1 MHKRVVLD
9 NGLTLVLENT
19 NAVRSVCIGV
29 WVKAGAM
36 YEDRSINGVSHFL
49 EHMLFKGT
57 KKRSA
62 RQIAE
67 AMDSVGGQLNAFS
80 AKEFTCF
87 FTKVRDEH
95 AEMAVELLSD
105 MLKNSTFDPE
115 EITREKNVV
124 IEEIKMYDDAPDELI
139 HDIFSQSLWRNHP
152 IGYPILGTTDT
163 VNSLD
168 RKKIVK
174 YFSENYVPANFLITA
189 VGNFKIPKLV
199 SWVNKYFKYAGAQK
213 ALPERREM
221 AEPRHS
227 IRHEIREKKVEQV
240 HMVLGTYGIPECDD
254 DRYKLYIL
262 NSIFG
267 GSMSSRLFQEIR
279 EKHGLAYSIFSYA
292 TLYKL
297 AGLFAIYAGCGY
309 KDCDRVI
316 ELVLHEIH
324 RMKNEP
330 IEKTEIVRA
339 KEQLKGN
346 MILSLEGV
354 NARMNRLGRN
364 EIYFGRHV
372 PIDEVL
378 DKISKVTADDVH
390 EMARKLFDVK
400 KLAISLIGPEGGED
414 KKMARCVSL
423 LENISKSI

>member
-9 NGLTLVLENT
+9 NGLTIVLENT
-19 NAVRSVCIGV
+19 NTVRSVCIGV

-57 KKRSA
+57 KTRSA

-95 AEMAVELLSD
+95 AEMAVELLAD
-105 MLKNSTFDPE
+105 MLKNSVFDPD
-115 EITREKNVV
+115 EIAREKNVV

-152 IGYPILGTTDT
+152 LGYPILGTTES

-168 RKKIVK
+168 RKKLVR
-174 YFSENYVPANFLITA
+174 YFSENYVPSNFLVTA
-189 VGNFKIPKLV
+189 VGNFRIPRLV
-199 SWVNKYFKYAGAQK
+199 SWIKKYFDQGGSRK
-213 ALPERREM
+213 ASADHEPVT
-221 AEPRHS
+221 EPRHA

-240 HMVLGTYGIPECDD
+240 HMVLGTYGIPECDE

-279 EKHGLAYSIFSYA
+279 EKRGLAYSIFSYA
-292 TLYKL
+292 TLYKI
-297 AGLFAIYAGCGY
+297 AGLFAIYAGCGH
-309 KDCDRVI
+309 KDCDTVI
-316 ELVLHEIH
+316 ELILGEIH
-324 RMKNEP
+324 KIKNEP
-330 IEKTEIVRA
+330 IGREEIARA

-364 EIYFGRHV
+364 EIYFKRHV

-378 DKISKVTADDVH
+378 EKISRVTADDVH
-390 EMARKLFDVK
+390 EMARKLFDVR
-400 KLAISLIGPEGGED
+400 KLGVSLIGPAGESD
-414 KKMARCVSL
+414 KKMARCVCL
-423 LENISKSI
+423 LENISKKS